1 MARGPRYVVK
11 FRRRR
16 EGKTN
21 YRKRLALLKSG
32 KPRFVYRK
40 TLTKIIGQVVEYNEK
55 GDKTV
60 IAVTSKQL
68 REYGWKAGLKN
79 TPAAYLTGLLLGL
92 KAKEKGINEGV
103 FDLGLYSPTKGNRA
117 FAFLKGL
124 LDAGIEIPHSDERFP
139 GEERIKGEHI
149 ANFEKKKDYD
159 FSTYGIELKDL
170 PKHFEEVKEKIIN
183 SFKRWE
189 RWKSGNL
196 KQN

>member
-1 MARGPRYVVK
+1 MAKGPRYVVK

-32 KPRFVYRK
+32 KARFVFRR
-40 TLTKIIGQVVEYNEK
+40 TLTKIIGQVIIYEEK
-55 GDKTV
+55 GDKTLV
-60 IAVTSKQL
+60 SATSEEL
-68 REYGWKAGLKN
+68 RKFGWKAGLKN
-79 TPAAYLTGLLLGL
+79 VPASYLTGLLLGL

-124 LDAGIEIPHSDERFP
+124 LDANIEIPHSEDKFP
-139 GEERIKGEHI
+139 SEDRIRGEHI
-149 ANFEKKKDYD
+149 ANFEKKRDYH
-159 FSTYGIELKDL
+159 FSQYQIDLKEL

-183 SFKRWE
+183 SFKR
-189 RWKSGNL
+189 
-196 KQN
+196 